1 MSIRWLVFILAGLVF
16 AALLIIDPVALAQ
29 LGYSCATGHCGVRSR
44 TLAIAAAAIVAV
56 IVVLRLARRRPP
68 PRALPVIIMPKPIK
82 PARTADA
89 AAPSKPRKPR
99 AAAPR
104 TATARVSRPKRRP
117 T

>member
-1 MSIRWLVFILAGLVF
+1 MRWLVFILATLVF

-29 LGYSCATGHCGVRSR
+29 LGYSCATGHCGVRPR

-56 IVVLRLARRRPP
+56 IVVLRLSRRRPP
-68 PRALPVIIMPKPIK
+68 PRQLPVIIMPKPIK
-82 PARTADA
+82 PARPTNT

-99 AAAPR
+99 AA
-104 TATARVSRPKRRP
+104 TARVSRTKRRP

>member
-1 MSIRWLVFILAGLVF
+1 MRWLVFILAGLVF

-29 LGYSCATGHCGVRSR
+29 LGYACATGHCGVRPQ
-44 TLAIAAAAIVAV
+44 TLAIAVAAIVAV
-56 IVVLRLARRRPP
+56 IVVLRLARHRPP

-82 PARTADA
+82 PARTAA
-89 AAPSKPRKPR
+89 AETPAKPRKPR

-104 TATARVSRPKRRP
+104 TATARVARTKRRP